1 MGSKARI
8 PAWLAEDWK
17 RRGVTLTTAY
27 QASTKQQHGR
37 IERREMWVLWDA
49 ELAAYA
55 GSAGTVGEPWPHLAQ
70 VYWIR
75 RERTVKGVTKVET
88 GYGITCLGPQEAGA
102 VRLLRL
108 NREYWGIEN
117 RLHWVRDVTLGED
130 RSQIRSGAAP
140 QVCAALRSLGIALL
154 RRSGASN
161 IAAALR
167 TFSGRP
173 RAAVAL
179 VLSGLTG

>member
-1 MGSKARI
+1 MNAMI
-8 PAWLAEDWK
+8 PAPASLAE
-17 RRGVTLTTAY
+17 A
-27 QASTKQQHGR
+27 
-37 IERREMWVLWDA
+37 
-49 ELAAYA
+49 
-55 GSAGTVGEPWPHLAQ
+55 LAQ
-70 VYWIR
+70 VDLAGHVVLGDALQTQRDVGEQIVAAGGDYLLP
-75 RERTVKGVTKVET
+75 VKENQPALLADLEAAFSPSGSGSAADGQQAPGAGVA
-88 GYGITCLGPQEAGA
+88 GRGLGAARAP
-102 VRLLRL
+102 RLLRL

-161 IAAALR
+161 IAGALR